1 MNPIIL
7 ELKNITRS
15 FLQPDKTRL
24 VVLNG
29 LSLDVSRGTIV
40 AVTGASG
47 SGKSTLLHLMG
58 ALDTPDEGEILLE
71 GKNVARF
78 NRKEKTIYRNQ
89 RIGFVFQFHYLMP
102 ELNVRENVAFPF
114 LMKKFNK
121 NEAYEKAEKILADV
135 GLKDKIDYMPF
146 QLSGGERQR
155 AAIAR
160 GLINAPDILLADEPT
175 GNLDWQTGEKV
186 FNVFRELLKEKHLTA
201 VIVTHNETL
210 AQLADIKYHLH
221 AGNVVK
227 TEDRRRKT
235 EDG

>member
-1 MNPIIL
+1 MNSFIL
-7 ELKNITRS
+7 EIKNISKS
-15 FLQPDKTRL
+15 FSQPDKTRL

-29 LSLDVSRGTIV
+29 LSLDVALGTIV

-58 ALDTPDEGEILLE
+58 ALDTPDDGEILLE
-71 GKNVARF
+71 GKNIAGF
-78 NRKEKTIYRNQ
+78 NRKEQTIYRNQ

-114 LMKKFNK
+114 LMKNFNK
-121 NEAYEKAEKILADV
+121 REAYEKAEKILADV
-135 GLKDKIDYMPF
+135 GLKEKTDYMPF

-186 FNVFRELLKEKHLTA
+186 FNVFRELLKERHLTA

-210 AQLADIKYHLH
+210 AQLADVKYHLH
-221 AGNVVK
+221 AGNVIK
-227 TEDRRRKT
+227 Q
-235 EDG
+235 

>member
-1 MNPIIL
+1 MNSIIL
-7 ELKNITRS
+7 EIKNITKS

-24 VVLNG
+24 VVLKG
-29 LSLDVSRGTIV
+29 LSLEVASGTIV

-58 ALDTPDEGEILLE
+58 ALDTPDDGEILVE
-71 GKNVARF
+71 GKSIASF
-78 NRKEKTIYRNQ
+78 NRKEQTIYRNQ

-114 LMKKFNK
+114 LMKNFNK
-121 NEAYEKAEKILADV
+121 PQAYEKAEKILADV
-135 GLKDKIDYMPF
+135 GLNEKIDYMPF

-186 FNVFRELLKEKHLTA
+186 FHVFRELLKERHLTA
-201 VIVTHNETL
+201 VIVTHNEAL
-210 AQLADIKYHLH
+210 AQLADVKYHLH
-221 AGNVVK
+221 AGNVIK
-227 TEDRRRKT
+227 Q
-235 EDG
+235 